1 MRPPA
6 GTQMYP
12 TSYFGAAAPFWLKP
26 PRRISG
32 RGTGQL
38 ESTARHPN
46 GGHGMGQSALSRT
59 AEATTV
65 STLAGSDASGYA
77 DGQGAAASFYR
88 PTGVAV
94 DGAGNVFVADCY
106 NHRIR
111 KISAGGAVSTLAGSG
126 ASGYADGQGA
136 AASFYRPT
144 GVAVDG
150 AGNVFVADCYNHRI
164 RKISAGGAVSTLAG
178 SGASG
183 HADGQGAAASFWFP
197 RGVAVDGA
205 GNVFVADCYNHRIRK
220 ISAGGA
226 VSTLAGSGASGREHI
241 GGQRR

>member
-126 ASGYADGQGA
+126 ASG
-136 AASFYRPT
+136 
-144 GVAVDG
+144 
-150 AGNVFVADCYNHRI
+150 
-164 RKISAGGAVSTLAG
+164 
-178 SGASG
+178 
-183 HADGQGAAASFWFP
+183 
-197 RGVAVDGA
+197 
-205 GNVFVADCYNHRIRK
+205 
-220 ISAGGA
+220 
-226 VSTLAGSGASGREHI
+226 REHA
-241 GGQRR
+241 GGQRRFGARGRAGRGGQLLVSAGGGGGRRGQRVRGRLLQPPHPEDLGGRSREHAGRQRRFGP